1 MKILVNG
8 KSFEVNILDTS
19 HDKILFTTGGK
30 SYLVEQETSAPSTRN
45 QLAPKINKQTFQKS
59 PTLKSSDGTIEI
71 LAPIPGLVARII
83 KKEGEE
89 VEQGETIL
97 ILEAMKMQNRV
108 NSPDKGVISRINIQ
122 EGEEVRD
129 GQVLLE
135 IKRSS
140 QD

>member
-1 MKILVNG
+1 MKVLING

-45 QLAPKINKQTFQKS
+45 QITPKISKQTSQKS
-59 PTLKSSDGTIEI
+59 PNLKNSAGTIEI
-71 LAPIPGLVARII
+71 LAPIPGLVARIV
-83 KKEGEE
+83 KEEGEE

-108 NSPDKGVISRINIQ
+108 NSPHKGVITKIHIQ

-129 GQVLLE
+129 GQILLE
-135 IKRSS
+135 IN
-140 QD
+140 